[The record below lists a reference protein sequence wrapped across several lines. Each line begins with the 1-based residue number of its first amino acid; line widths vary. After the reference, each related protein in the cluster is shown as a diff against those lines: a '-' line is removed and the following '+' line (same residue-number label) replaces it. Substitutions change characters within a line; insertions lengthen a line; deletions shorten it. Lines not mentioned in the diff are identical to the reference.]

1 MIPRTALYLAL
12 GGLVPFLVC
21 AGVALSG
28 NQVVLR
34 EAEDEIM
41 LRYGIIILAFMSG
54 VLWGFATNASGKMA
68 TVAYGLSVLP
78 ALWAFFTAVGPT
90 PQALGA
96 LIPGFYGLLA
106 LDYYFW
112 RAGLAPP
119 WWLRLRLPLTAVVMV
134 TLGIGIYM

>member
-1 MIPRTALYLAL
+1 MIPKSALYLAL
-12 GGLVPFLVC
+12 GGLIPFLVC
-21 AGVALSG
+21 AAVGLSG
-28 NQVVLR
+28 NQVILR
-34 EAEDEIM
+34 GAEDVIM

-54 VLWGFATNASGKMA
+54 VLWGFAGNASGRIA
-68 TVAYGLSVLP
+68 SGAYGVSVLP
-78 ALWAFFTAVGPT
+78 ALWAFFTTVGPT

-96 LIPGFYGLLA
+96 LIPGFYGLLV
-106 LDYYFW
+106 LDFYFW

>member
-34 EAEDEIM
+34 GAEDEIM

-68 TVAYGLSVLP
+68 AVAYGLSVLP

-119 WWLRLRLPLTAVVMV
+119 WGLRLRLPLTAVVMV
-134 TLGIGIYM
+134 TLGIGTYM

>member
-1 MIPRTALYLAL
+1 MIPRTGLYLAL

-34 EAEDEIM
+34 GAEDEIM

-68 TVAYGLSVLP
+68 AVAYGLSVLP

-134 TLGIGIYM
+134 TLGIGTYM

>member
-34 EAEDEIM
+34 GAEDEIM

-134 TLGIGIYM
+134 ALGIGIYM

>member
-34 EAEDEIM
+34 GAEDEIM

-68 TVAYGLSVLP
+68 AVAYGLSVLP

-134 TLGIGIYM
+134 TLGIGIYR

>member
-34 EAEDEIM
+34 GAEDEIM

-54 VLWGFATNASGKMA
+54 VLWGFAANASGKMA

>member
-34 EAEDEIM
+34 GAEDEIM

-96 LIPGFYGLLA
+96 LIPGFYGLLV

-134 TLGIGIYM
+134 TLGISIYM

>member
-12 GGLVPFLVC
+12 GGRVPFLVC

-34 EAEDEIM
+34 GAEDEIM

-68 TVAYGLSVLP
+68 AVAYGLSVLP

-134 TLGIGIYM
+134 TLGIGTYM

>member
-34 EAEDEIM
+34 GAEDEIM

-68 TVAYGLSVLP
+68 AVAYGLSVLP

-96 LIPGFYGLLA
+96 LIPGFYGLLV

>member
-34 EAEDEIM
+34 GAEDEIM

-68 TVAYGLSVLP
+68 TVAYGLSVVP

>member
-28 NQVVLR
+28 NQVALR
-34 EAEDEIM
+34 GAEDEIM

-68 TVAYGLSVLP
+68 AVAYGLSVLP
-78 ALWAFFTAVGPT
+78 ALWAFLTAVGPT

-96 LIPGFYGLLA
+96 LIPGFYGLLV

-134 TLGIGIYM
+134 TLGISIYM

>member
-34 EAEDEIM
+34 GAEDEIM

-68 TVAYGLSVLP
+68 AVAYGLSVLP

>member
-34 EAEDEIM
+34 GAEDEIM

-68 TVAYGLSVLP
+68 AVTYGLSVLP

>member
-34 EAEDEIM
+34 GAEDEIM

-134 TLGIGIYM
+134 TLGIGIYI

>member
-34 EAEDEIM
+34 GAEDEIM

-96 LIPGFYGLLA
+96 LIPGFYGLLV

-134 TLGIGIYM
+134 TLGIGIYR

>member
-28 NQVVLR
+28 NQVALR
-34 EAEDEIM
+34 GAEDEIM

-68 TVAYGLSVLP
+68 AVAYGLSVLP

-96 LIPGFYGLLA
+96 LIPGFYGLLV

-134 TLGIGIYM
+134 TLGISIYM

>member
-34 EAEDEIM
+34 GAEDEIM

-134 TLGIGIYM
+134 TLGIGIYR

>member
-34 EAEDEIM
+34 GAEDEIM

-68 TVAYGLSVLP
+68 AVAYGLSVLP
-78 ALWAFFTAVGPT
+78 ALWA
-90 PQALGA
+90 LGA
-96 LIPGFYGLLA
+96 LIPGFYGLLV

>member
-1 MIPRTALYLAL
+1 MIPKSALLLAL
-12 GGLVPFLVC
+12 GGLIPFVVC
-21 AGVALSG
+21 AAVGISG

-34 EAEDEIM
+34 GAEDMIM

-54 VLWGFATNASGKMA
+54 VLWGFATNANGRRA
-68 TVAYGLSVLP
+68 TVAYSLSVLP

-90 PQALGA
+90 PQALAA
-96 LIPGFYGLLA
+96 LLPGFYGLLT
-106 LDYYFW
+106 LDFFFW

-119 WWLRLRLPLTAVVMV
+119 WWMRLRLPLTAVVMV

>member
-34 EAEDEIM
+34 GAEDEIM

-68 TVAYGLSVLP
+68 AVAYGLSVLP

-96 LIPGFYGLLA
+96 VIPGFYGLLA

-134 TLGIGIYM
+134 TLGIGTYM

>member
-1 MIPRTALYLAL
+1 MIPRSALYLAL

-21 AGVALSG
+21 AGVTLSG

-34 EAEDEIM
+34 GAEDEIM

-54 VLWGFATNASGKMA
+54 VLWGFATNASGKMV

>member
-34 EAEDEIM
+34 GAEDEIM

-54 VLWGFATNASGKMA
+54 VLWGFAANASGKMA

-134 TLGIGIYM
+134 TLGIGIYR

>member
-28 NQVVLR
+28 NQVALR
-34 EAEDEIM
+34 GAEDEIM

-134 TLGIGIYM
+134 TLGIGIYI

>member
-28 NQVVLR
+28 NQVALR
-34 EAEDEIM
+34 GAEDEIM
-41 LRYGIIILAFMSG
+41 LRYGILILAFMSG

>member
-34 EAEDEIM
+34 GAEDEIM

-106 LDYYFW
+106 LDYYVW

>member
-34 EAEDEIM
+34 GAEDEIM

-54 VLWGFATNASGKMA
+54 VLWGFATNASGKMV

-134 TLGIGIYM
+134 TLGIGTYM

>member
-1 MIPRTALYLAL
+1 MIPRTALHLAL

-34 EAEDEIM
+34 GAEDEIM

-96 LIPGFYGLLA
+96 LIPGFYGLLV

-134 TLGIGIYM
+134 TLGISIYM

>member
-28 NQVVLR
+28 NQVALR
-34 EAEDEIM
+34 GAEDEIM

-96 LIPGFYGLLA
+96 LIPGFYGLLV

-134 TLGIGIYM
+134 TLGIIIYM

>member
-34 EAEDEIM
+34 GAEDEIM

-90 PQALGA
+90 QQALGA
-96 LIPGFYGLLA
+96 LIPGFYGLLV

-134 TLGIGIYM
+134 TLGIGIYR

>member
-1 MIPRTALYLAL
+1 MIPRSALYLAL

-28 NQVVLR
+28 NQVALR
-34 EAEDEIM
+34 GAEDEIM

-68 TVAYGLSVLP
+68 AVAYGLSVLP

-96 LIPGFYGLLA
+96 LIPGFYGLLV

-119 WWLRLRLPLTAVVMV
+119 WWLRLRLPLTAAVMV
-134 TLGIGIYM
+134 TLGISIYM

>member
-34 EAEDEIM
+34 GAEDEIM

-68 TVAYGLSVLP
+68 AVAYGLSVLP

-134 TLGIGIYM
+134 TLGISIYM

>member
-28 NQVVLR
+28 NQVALR
-34 EAEDEIM
+34 GAEDEIM

-68 TVAYGLSVLP
+68 AVAYGLSVLP

>member
-1 MIPRTALYLAL
+1 MIPKSALLLAIA
-12 GGLVPFLVC
+12 GLIPFLVC
-21 AGVALSG
+21 AGVGLSG

-34 EAEDEIM
+34 GAEDVIM

-54 VLWGFATNASGKMA
+54 VLWGFAANASGRRA

-90 PQALGA
+90 PQALAA

-106 LDYYFW
+106 LDFFFW

-119 WWLRLRLPLTAVVMV
+119 WWMRLRLPLTAVVMV

>member
-34 EAEDEIM
+34 GAEDEIM

-54 VLWGFATNASGKMA
+54 VLWGFATNASGKMV

-112 RAGLAPP
+112 RAGLAPL

>member
-34 EAEDEIM
+34 GAEDEIM

-90 PQALGA
+90 QQALGA
-96 LIPGFYGLLA
+96 LIPGFYGLLV
-106 LDYYFW
+106 LDYCFW

>member
-34 EAEDEIM
+34 GAEDEIM

-134 TLGIGIYM
+134 TLGIGTYM